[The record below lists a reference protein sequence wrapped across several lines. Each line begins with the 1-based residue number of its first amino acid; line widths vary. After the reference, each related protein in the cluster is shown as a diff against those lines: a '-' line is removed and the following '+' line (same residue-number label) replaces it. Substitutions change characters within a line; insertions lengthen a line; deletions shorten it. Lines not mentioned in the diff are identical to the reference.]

1 MGRFLIPT
9 CWLILAGEFMRLLIV
24 EDNEKLATLMA
35 SLLRHNLYSV
45 DRVANVEDA
54 RSAIEIIDYDLIL
67 LDLSLPDGDGG
78 EILRSLRR
86 EGQATRILVATARAD
101 VVQRVETLN
110 DGADDYLVKPF
121 SLDELLARIR
131 ALLRRPSETKQA
143 VLTVGRLALDTES
156 LTLRVTGN
164 VTPLPRRELG
174 VLLTL
179 LRNQGRLVPR
189 RKLEEAVYSFDN
201 EVTPN
206 AIEAAVSRLRRRL
219 DGLDAAV
226 TITAMRGIG
235 YILAESAAA

>member
-1 MGRFLIPT
+1 
-9 CWLILAGEFMRLLIV
+9 MRLLIV
-24 EDNEKLATLMA
+24 EDNEKLATLTA
-35 SLLRHNLYSV
+35 KLLRDNLYSV
-45 DRVANVEDA
+45 DTVATVDEA
-54 RSAIEIIDYDLIL
+54 RAAIEIVDYDLIL
-67 LDLSLPDGDGG
+67 LDLSLPDGDGS

-86 EGQATRILVATARAD
+86 DGQATRILVATARAD

-131 ALLRRPSETKQA
+131 ALLRRPCETKQE
-143 VLTVGRLALDTES
+143 VLMAGQLALDTTS

-189 RKLEEAVYSFDN
+189 RKLEEAVYTFDN

-219 DGLDAAV
+219 DGLGAAV
-226 TITAMRGIG
+226 TITAMRGVG
-235 YILAESAAA
+235 YILAEGAAA

>member
-1 MGRFLIPT
+1 
-9 CWLILAGEFMRLLIV
+9 MRLLIV

-35 SLLRHNLYSV
+35 KLLSDNLYSV
-45 DRVANVEDA
+45 DTVAGIDDA
-54 RSAIEIIDYDLIL
+54 RAAIEMVDYDVIL
-67 LDLSLPDGDGG
+67 LDLSLPDGDGT

-86 EGQATRILVATARAD
+86 NGKATRILVATARGD

-131 ALLRRPSETKQA
+131 ALLRRPGETKQV
-143 VLTVGRLALDTES
+143 VLTAGQLALDTES

-179 LRNQGRLVPR
+179 LNNQGRLVPR

-219 DGLDAAV
+219 DSLNAAV
-226 TITAMRGIG
+226 TITAMRGVG

>member
-1 MGRFLIPT
+1 
-9 CWLILAGEFMRLLIV
+9 MRLLIV
-24 EDNEKLATLMA
+24 EDNEKLAALMA
-35 SLLRHNLYSV
+35 KLLAENVYSV
-45 DRVANVEDA
+45 DLVETIDEA
-54 RSAIEIIDYDLIL
+54 RAAIAIVEYDLIL

-86 EGQATRILVATARAD
+86 AGRATRIMVATARAD

-131 ALLRRPSETKQA
+131 ALLRRPAETKQA
-143 VLTVGRLALDTES
+143 VLAAGRLTLDIAS
-156 LTLRVTGN
+156 LTLRVTGQ

-174 VLLTL
+174 VLVTL
-179 LRNQGRLVPR
+179 LRNRGRLVPR
-189 RKLEEAVYSFDN
+189 RKLEDAVYSFDN

-219 DGLDAAV
+219 DSLDAAV
-226 TITAMRGIG
+226 TITAMRGVG